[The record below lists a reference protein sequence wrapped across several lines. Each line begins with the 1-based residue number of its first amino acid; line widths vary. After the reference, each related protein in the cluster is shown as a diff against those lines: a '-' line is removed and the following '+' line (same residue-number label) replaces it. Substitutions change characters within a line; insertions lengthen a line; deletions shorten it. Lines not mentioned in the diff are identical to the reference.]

1 MEYTEIIGLVA
12 SVFLAVSFVPQVL
25 RVFQMKSARE
35 ISILFTLFQ
44 LAGLALWLTYG
55 SILKL
60 MPVLVCN
67 SLLAIFVLMLLFA
80 RIKYGRQAK
89 EAD

>member
-1 MEYTEIIGLVA
+1 MEYTEIVGLAA

-35 ISILFTLFQ
+35 ISILFTLLQ
-44 LAGLALWLTYG
+44 LAGLALWLAYG
-55 SILKL
+55 VILGL

>member
-1 MEYTEIIGLVA
+1 MEYTEIIGLAA

-35 ISILFTLFQ
+35 ISILFTLLQ

-55 SILKL
+55 AILEL

-89 EAD
+89 QAD